1 MSKRDFQE
9 VSYRGEAKC
18 ENKTNRRGGKN
29 PDVSVTEL
37 QSALSEGDVG
47 LWKDLCALG
56 WGWSAA
62 KLWAGWKNKFN
73 FIESLLLAE
82 HRAGSVTQFL
92 CSTWRS
98 ALCPGLKG
106 FFVQDLY
113 FLAPFELVGGEK
125 GGLCLR
131 LKNFWQFF
139 NIHFVMT
146 LQKDKAEKC
155 NYIFRWKIVSW
166 ALRTVSQLSFV
177 ALHSSLL
184 KRKTKSLSINGIVI
198 HSNQVI
204 IK

>member
-1 MSKRDFQE
+1 MRFYHEGKKTLLWYSLWVKETFRRFPIEEKPNVKTKQT
-9 VSYRGEAKC
+9 GEG
-18 ENKTNRRGGKN
+18 EKT

-37 QSALSEGDVG
+37 QSALNEGGAG

-73 FIESLLLAE
+73 VIESLLLAE

-98 ALCPGLKG
+98 ALCRALKE
-106 FFVQDLY
+106 FLVQDLY

-131 LKNFWQFF
+131 LKNYWQFF
-139 NIHFVMT
+139 NVHFVKT
-146 LQKDKAEKC
+146 LQKDKAGKC
-155 NYIFRWKIVSW
+155 K
-166 ALRTVSQLSFV
+166 
-177 ALHSSLL
+177 
-184 KRKTKSLSINGIVI
+184 
-198 HSNQVI
+198 
-204 IK
+204 